1 MERPVISC
9 VRGQTQSSSV
19 EKQPILWHRRKVRG
33 RRYPAEWE
41 HHDSLW
47 LARPHDRREWG
58 EYFEGAC
65 RAVDLLVAELTSDT
79 DAEAI
84 DVLVPELEPK
94 GPSLRCRQRQCPYGD
109 IWLRDTA
116 PVFVQ
121 VGESI
126 RAQSFDFNGWGGK
139 FLFDGDRELAA
150 LISEFAGLERD
161 HHKFVLEGG
170 AIDGNGA
177 NTIVTTRECL
187 LNKNRNPSLGESD
200 IEELLGTA
208 LGTEKT
214 IWLDRGLIGDHTDGH
229 VDNVARFT
237 GSKRVVCTKASYRG
251 EANEQIYR
259 TVRSTLRDART
270 AEGEPLEI
278 VELPSPGEV
287 KGPEGIMAASY
298 CNFLLTNCCVVVP
311 VFDCLSDSEAI
322 SILSSLFPERRVVAI
337 PSFALLTGGGTIHC
351 ISKEQASCRTAS
363 TV

>member
-1 MERPVISC
+1 MQV
-9 VRGQTQSSSV
+9 
-19 EKQPILWHRRKVRG
+19 

-47 LARPHDRREWG
+47 LARPHDKSEWG
-58 EYFEGAC
+58 DYFDGAC
-65 RAVDLLVAELTSDT
+65 QAIDCLIAELTSDT
-79 DAEAI
+79 NAEPI
-84 DVLVPELEPK
+84 DLLVPELETH
-94 GPSLRCRQRQCPYGD
+94 GLGLQCRQWQCNYGD
-109 IWLRDTA
+109 VWLRDTA

-121 VGESI
+121 VGDSM

-139 FLFDGDRELAA
+139 FLFDGDPELAA
-150 LISEFAGLERD
+150 LVATFAGLERD
-161 HHKFVLEGG
+161 HHQLVLEGG

-177 NTIVTTRECL
+177 DTILTTRECL

-200 IEELLGTA
+200 IETLLASA
-208 LGTEKT
+208 LGTKKT

-237 GSKRVVCTKASYRG
+237 SAERVVCTKASARG
-251 EANEQIYR
+251 EVNEAIYR
-259 TVRSTLRDART
+259 EVHNTLRNART
-270 AEGEPLEI
+270 ANGEPLEI

-311 VFDCLSDSEAI
+311 VFDCLSDIEAL
-322 SILSSLFPERRVVAI
+322 SILSSLFPERRTVAI

-351 ISKEQASCRTAS
+351 ISKEQASPSPPRT
-363 TV
+363 V